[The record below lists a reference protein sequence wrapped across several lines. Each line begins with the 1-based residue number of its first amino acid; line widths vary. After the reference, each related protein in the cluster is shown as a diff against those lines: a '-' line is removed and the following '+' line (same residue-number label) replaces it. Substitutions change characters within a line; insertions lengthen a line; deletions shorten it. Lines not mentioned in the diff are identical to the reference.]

1 MPINFP
7 NLVSQIASVYKAGKV
22 AHDWLT
28 DKQLKDNFESYL
40 SELETR
46 RVLYVEWKYEDING
60 ILNSLSE
67 ILNKTRDLRSKHPNN
82 KQVAS
87 LLKNLISKIQ
97 IESDTIRG
105 CNMHAKQ
112 GEFMAYRALLKI
124 RTEMAKVLSI
134 FCGMLNVSPAST
146 DLQHFIMNMAVV
158 KPST

>member
-7 NLVSQIASVYKAGKV
+7 NLVSQIAAAYKVGKA
-22 AHDWLT
+22 AHDWLS
-28 DKQLKDNFESYL
+28 DKKLKDDFKSYL

-46 RVLYVEWKYEDING
+46 RALYVEWKYEDIHG

-67 ILNKTRDLRSKHPNN
+67 ILSKTRELRGYHPGN
-82 KQVAS
+82 KQVGS
-87 LLKNLISKIQ
+87 LLKTLIVKIQ
-97 IESDTIRG
+97 VESEIIRG
-105 CNMHAKQ
+105 CNMHSSQ

-146 DLQHFIMNMAVV
+146 DLEQFIMNMAVV